1 MPDLSQFKIDVDLPE
16 RQRQA
21 MQFLAN
27 ALSSLSQNGISVTR
41 IKISDKHYHI
51 FTTNFLSPIILER
64 V

>member
-27 ALSSLSQNGISVTR
+27 ALSSLEQNGISVTKVVVEDNNYLVFTENSN
-41 IKISDKHYHI
+41 IPISVTK
-51 FTTNFLSPIILER
+51 
-64 V
+64 